1 MLYLLNIT
9 GVGERDSVAVSLV
22 TVRRNGWGRLDEH
35 ERREEIKSGDMELLK
50 QAISVIGPW
59 RYVHG
64 DVKVTVECD
73 FSPFVEAYKI
83 NTESL
88 SVAELS
94 RTLSIEQI
102 EAALFPELEFV
113 VKVNLEINEGAGRL
127 QWYTSYF
134 VEQFLYDVF
143 FILNIA
149 RPGVCDFLG
158 VRIDA
163 GRGLVTELRLSADCF
178 EAGFRGFLAG
188 NSLFAPRVLPLSS
201 VVCWYKKLN
210 MGVRQRAESGVEKA
224 IFSVLHICCGADA
237 DVVWVIWAFHALE
250 AIYGTKVGEGFTN
263 LVERISLLLELDAQG
278 KGILKKRLRE
288 MYDCRSSFVHGG
300 YKVHHPMKN
309 EIMDQSLNEDFNK
322 LLEISQ
328 FGFNLVVLSL
338 QALVENG
345 WYGLKIKEQMS
356 GVLSDDFS
364 I

>member
-1 MLYLLNIT
+1 M
-9 GVGERDSVAVSLV
+9 AVSLV
-22 TVRRNGWGRLDEH
+22 KVRRRGWGRLDEH
-35 ERREEIKSGDMELLK
+35 ERREEIKFGDMELLK

-59 RYVHG
+59 HYIHG
-64 DVKVTVECD
+64 DVKVTIECD

-83 NTESL
+83 DTESVY
-88 SVAELS
+88 VAELS
-94 RTLSIEQI
+94 RTLSIDKI
-102 EAALFPELEFV
+102 ESALFPELEFV
-113 VKVNLEINEGAGRL
+113 VKVTLENDEDLGRQ
-127 QWYTSYF
+127 QWYSSYF

-158 VRIDA
+158 LRIDT
-163 GRGLVTELRLSADCF
+163 GRGLITELRLSADCF
-178 EAGFRGFLAG
+178 ESGFRSLLAG
-188 NSLFAPRVLPLSS
+188 NSLFAPRILPLSS
-201 VVCWYKKLN
+201 VVLWYKKLN

-263 LVERISLLLELDAQG
+263 LVERISTLLDLDSQG

-288 MYDCRSSFVHGG
+288 MYDYRSSFVHGG
-300 YKVHHPMKN
+300 YRVHHPMKN
-309 EIMDQSLNEDFNK
+309 EIMDQSLNEDFKK
-322 LLEISQ
+322 LIDISQ

-338 QALVENG
+338 QAFVANG

-356 GVLSDDFS
+356 GVLSDNFS
-364 I
+364 G

>member
-1 MLYLLNIT
+1 MT
-9 GVGERDSVAVSLV
+9 VSLV
-22 TVRRNGWGRLDEH
+22 TVRRRGWGRLDGG
-35 ERREEIKSGDMELLK
+35 ERREEIKSGDMELLM

-59 RYVHG
+59 HYMHG
-64 DVKVTVECD
+64 DVKVIVECD
-73 FSPFVEAYKI
+73 FFPFVEAYKI
-83 NTESL
+83 NIESL
-88 SVAELS
+88 NVAELS
-94 RTLSIEQI
+94 HTLSIEQI
-102 EAALFPELEFV
+102 EFALFPELEFV
-113 VKVNLEINEGAGRL
+113 VKVTLESDEELGRQ
-127 QWYTSYF
+127 QWYVSHF
-134 VEQFLYDVF
+134 VEQFLYDIF

-158 VRIDA
+158 IRIDS
-163 GRGLVTELRLSADCF
+163 GRGLITELRLSADCF
-178 EAGFRGFLAG
+178 ESGFRNLLAG
-188 NSLFAPRVLPLSS
+188 DSLFAPRILPLSS

-263 LVERISLLLELDAQG
+263 LVERISTLLKLDAQG
-278 KGILKKRLRE
+278 KRMLKKHLRE

-300 YKVHHPMKN
+300 YRVHHPMKN
-309 EIMDQSLNEDFNK
+309 EIMDQSLNEDFKK
-322 LLEISQ
+322 LLEVSQ

-345 WYGLKIKEQMS
+345 WYGLKIEEQMS

-364 I
+364 V

>member
-1 MLYLLNIT
+1 M
-9 GVGERDSVAVSLV
+9 AVSLV
-22 TVRRNGWGRLDEH
+22 TVPRRGWGRLDEH
-35 ERREEIKSGDMELLK
+35 EQREEIKLGDMELLK
-50 QAISVIGPW
+50 QAISVISPW
-59 RYVHG
+59 HYMHG
-64 DVKVTVECD
+64 DTKVIIECD

-88 SVAELS
+88 NVAELS
-94 RTLSIEQI
+94 RTLSVEQI
-102 EAALFPELEFV
+102 ESALFPELEFV
-113 VKVNLEINEGAGRL
+113 VKVTLEVNGDLGRQ

-134 VEQFLYDVF
+134 VEQFMHDVF

-158 VRIDA
+158 LRIDA
-163 GRGLVTELRLSADCF
+163 GRGSITELRLSADCF
-178 EAGFRGFLAG
+178 ESGFRTLLAG
-188 NSLFAPRVLPLSS
+188 NSIFAPRILPLSS
-201 VVCWYKKLN
+201 VVYWYKKLN

-263 LVERISLLLELDAQG
+263 LVERISTLLELDAQG
-278 KGILKKRLRE
+278 KGMLKKRLRE
-288 MYDCRSSFVHGG
+288 MYDYRSSFVHGG
-300 YKVHHPMKN
+300 YRVHHPMKN
-309 EIMDQSLNEDFNK
+309 EIMDQSLNEDFTK

-338 QALVENG
+338 QALVEKG

-364 I
+364 V